1 MTVTTEQYLREAA
14 RQADAD
20 ATELAE
26 FSEGIPVDPDV
37 ADHMGAFEE
46 VALRFKDLDKPLNR
60 ELLEKT
66 LKEVR

>member
-1 MTVTTEQYLREAA
+1 MKVTTEHYFETAA
-14 RQADAD
+14 LQVDAD
-20 ATELAE
+20 AAELAE

-46 VALRFKDLDKPLNR
+46 VALRFKDLDKPLDR

-66 LKEVR
+66 LKEAR

>member
-1 MTVTTEQYLREAA
+1 MTVTTEQYLRAA
-14 RQADAD
+14 SLQADAD

>member
-14 RQADAD
+14 KQADAD
-20 ATELAE
+20 AIELAE
-26 FSEGIPVDPDV
+26 FSEGVPVDPDV
-37 ADHMGAFEE
+37 VDHMGAFEE

>member
-1 MTVTTEQYLREAA
+1 MTITTKEYLQEAA
-14 RQADAD
+14 QQADAD

-26 FSEGIPVDPDV
+26 FNEGVPVDPDV

-46 VALRFKDLDKPLNR
+46 VALRFKNLDKPLNR

-66 LKEVR
+66 LKEMR

>member
-1 MTVTTEQYLREAA
+1 MTVTTEQYLREASL
-14 RQADAD
+14 QADAD
-20 ATELAE
+20 ATELTE
-26 FSEGIPVDPDV
+26 FSEGVPVDPDV

-60 ELLEKT
+60 ELLERT